1 MRNFVIKI
9 QPHMEEL
16 VIKIKD
22 ARQRNFLLEILRSLD
37 FVEIVPQNHHPKIKG
52 KSVLTPEQQLF
63 VDDLKEAMQDVELHL
78 SGKKILPKA
87 RQALQNL

>member
-1 MRNFVIKI
+1 
-9 QPHMEEL
+9 MEEL

-22 ARQRNFLLEILRSLD
+22 ARQRNFLLEILGSLD
-37 FVEIVPQNHHPKIKG
+37 FIEIVPQNRLPKAKS

-63 VDDLKEAMQDVELHL
+63 VDDLKEAIKDVDLHL
-78 SGKKILPKA
+78 SGKKILPNA